1 MSGDSTKADTDRMRG
16 LAKRLV
22 KLGDSLNGYDG
33 GLDDVLVN
41 TPLANEKF
49 GTFNEA
55 TSIANA
61 YSQTSQ
67 KSHQLCVSYQSLLY
81 SMASNITTFCDNYEK
96 NQDSDAG
103 GFKSTGRNI
112 PT

>member
-1 MSGDSTKADTDRMRG
+1 MASDSTKADTDKMRG
-16 LAKRLV
+16 IAKRLV
-22 KLGDSLNGYDG
+22 TLGDSLNGYDG

-55 TSIANA
+55 TSVANA

-67 KSHQLCVSYQSLLY
+67 KSHELCASYQSLLY
-81 SMASNITTFCDNYEK
+81 SMASNITTFCDNYEN
-96 NQDSDAG
+96 NQHGDASG
-103 GFKSTGRNI
+103 IKSTGRNL